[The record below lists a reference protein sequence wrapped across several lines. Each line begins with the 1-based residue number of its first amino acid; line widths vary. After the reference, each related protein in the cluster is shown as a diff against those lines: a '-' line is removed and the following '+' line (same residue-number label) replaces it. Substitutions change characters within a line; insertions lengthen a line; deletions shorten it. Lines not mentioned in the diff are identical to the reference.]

1 MDFKYKLNETVV
13 ESVDSKITGI
23 KILQNAGL
31 VPVEDYELL
40 IKVNENGFEPIE
52 LSEVTDLRAPGLEG
66 FYAKPYAKLLI
77 YVDDIEVEVEESFL
91 TPNKIL
97 AIAGKVVKDF
107 YLVQLDGEIE
117 IGYKNDRDHKVA
129 VKNGSRFVSYEVEI
143 IDIHDHCHNGQP
155 VPPHCKYRISIDR
168 DPYVVDK
175 MCLTGREILLLTN
188 KTPPD
193 RFQLRQKFKDGRV
206 VTIPNDQI
214 VCFTDP
220 GIEKF
225 KTIPLDQTEG
235 EEKKWRFEFDLL
247 EEDQTYLSSLKLP
260 FETVK
265 LAIQN
270 WVFIHNYSIPQGY
283 NVPLVTMAVRMVGCY
298 PTAGLDMV
306 YFFPALSRVD
316 GQPIGCL
323 TDYPLDG
330 KSYQQ
335 WSRHRTSANPWR
347 PEVDNLSTHVPLA
360 DFWLENEFKKRPG
373 HALSA

>member
-1 MDFKYKLNETVV
+1 MSNSYKLNERMF
-13 ESVDSKITGI
+13 ESQDSKITGLQ
-23 KILQNAGL
+23 ILQRAGL

-52 LSEVTDLRAPGLEG
+52 LAEVTDLRAPGLEG
-66 FYAKPYAKLLI
+66 FHAKPYAKLII
-77 YVDDIEVEVEESFL
+77 YLDDIAMEVTESFL

-97 AIAGKVVKDF
+97 AAAGKVVKDF
-107 YLVQLDGEIE
+107 YLVQLDNEIE
-117 IGYKNDRDHKVA
+117 IGYKNDREHKVA
-129 VKNGSRFVSYEVEI
+129 IKNGARFISYEIEI
-143 IDIHDHCHNGQP
+143 IDIHEHCQNGHP
-155 VPPHCKYRISIDR
+155 VPPDCKYKISIDR
-168 DPYVVDK
+168 EPYVVDET
-175 MCLTGREILLLTN
+175 CLTGREILLLTN

-206 VTIPNDQI
+206 VTIANDQK

-235 EEKKWRFEFDLL
+235 EEEKWRFEFDLL
-247 EEDQTYLSSLKLP
+247 EEDETYLSSLKLP

-265 LAIQN
+265 LAGQN
-270 WVFIHNYSIPQGY
+270 WVLIHNYPIPQGY
-283 NVPLVTMAVRMVGCY
+283 NVSLATMGIRMVGCY

-306 YFFPALSRVD
+306 YFFPALRRLD
-316 GQPIGCL
+316 NLPIGAL
-323 TDYPLDG
+323 TPHPLDG

-335 WSRHRTSANPWR
+335 WSRHRTSINPWR